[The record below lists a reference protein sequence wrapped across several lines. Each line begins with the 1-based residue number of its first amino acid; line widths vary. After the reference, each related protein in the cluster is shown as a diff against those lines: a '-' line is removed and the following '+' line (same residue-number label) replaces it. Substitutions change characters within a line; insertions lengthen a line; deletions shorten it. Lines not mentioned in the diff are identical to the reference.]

1 MDDAQAPH
9 GLFYRPAMRL
19 TVCLLTFNSGRLL
32 REVLPPLREIA
43 DEFVVLD
50 SGSKD
55 DTLEILRGFGIAAKH
70 RPYSTH
76 GEQMNAAAA
85 LAAHDWVLC
94 IDSDEVADDRLVA
107 AVRALKA
114 GPEPDPG
121 NAYRLRREWYVLG
134 RKVRAIYPVSSPDF
148 PVRLFNRTRVRFND
162 APVDDKAVDFAR
174 TEILAGGLR
183 HDTFYNLDEIF
194 NKLNSYTSRRVRGV
208 PVESSLARAVVSGV
222 FAFLKWYF
230 YKGSWRDG
238 RVGVVAGVYAAL
250 YSFLKYFKA
259 WYLNKA
265 A

>member
-1 MDDAQAPH
+1 
-9 GLFYRPAMRL
+9 MRL
-19 TVCLLTFNSGRLL
+19 TVCLPTFNSARLL

-55 DTLEILRGFGIAAKH
+55 DTLEILRGFGIEAKH

-114 GPEPDPG
+114 GTEPDPG
-121 NAYRLRREWYVLG
+121 DAYRLRREWYVLG

-162 APVDDKAVDFAR
+162 VPVDDKAQGFDR

-183 HDTFYNLDEIF
+183 HDTFYSLDEVF
-194 NKLNSYTSRRVRGV
+194 QKLNTYTSRRMRG
-208 PVESSLARAVVSGV
+208 EALNSSLVRAVMSGL

-238 RVGVVAGVYAAL
+238 RVGVVAGVYAGL

-259 WYLNKA
+259 WYLKKA

>member
-1 MDDAQAPH
+1 
-9 GLFYRPAMRL
+9 MRL
-19 TVCLLTFNSGRLL
+19 TVCLPTFNSGRLL
-32 REVLPPLREIA
+32 REVLPPLREVA

-55 DTLEILRGFGIAAKH
+55 DTLEILRAFGIGATH
-70 RPYSTH
+70 RPYSSH
-76 GEQMNAAAA
+76 AEQMNAATS

-94 IDSDEVADDRLVA
+94 IDSDEVADERLVA

-121 NAYRLRREWYVLG
+121 SAYRLRREWYVLG

-162 APVDDKAVDFAR
+162 VPVDDKALGFAR

-194 NKLNSYTSRRVRGV
+194 NKLNTYTSRRMRGE
-208 PVESSLARAVVSGV
+208 PLNSSLARAVVSGL

-230 YKGSWRDG
+230 VKGSWRDG
-238 RVGVVAGVYAAL
+238 PVGVVAGVYAGL

-259 WYLNKA
+259 WYLKKVA
-265 A
+265 